1 MRAFRIAVA
10 LCSVS
15 VLWPAAARADAIR
28 AQAGAATCTL
38 DYRIYTPAGE
48 WTSSGQGSGP
58 IVAAQHSEQIYLDG
72 DATFER
78 RGGLE
83 HSAHFANHGS
93 ADVFADDRTS
103 FHDEIS
109 FDGFGINLKKHIT
122 IALRKPHHNEGK
134 GGQGQGQAKRAAIA
148 LPAAADPDASPTPE
162 PASVLLIGTGL
173 AGLIL
178 FRRQL
183 FA

>member
-1 MRAFRIAVA
+1 MRAFRIAMA

-15 VLWPAAARADAIR
+15 VLWPAAASADAIR
-28 AQAGAATCTL
+28 AQAGAATCTI
-38 DYRIYTPAGE
+38 DYRIFTPAGE
-48 WTSSGQGSGP
+48 WSSPGQGSGP
-58 IVAAQHSEQIYLDG
+58 INAAQHSEQIYLDG
-72 DATFER
+72 DATFEQ

-83 HSAHFANHGS
+83 RSAHFANHGS
-93 ADVFADDRTS
+93 AEVFADDRTS

-109 FDGFGINLKKHIT
+109 FDGFGVNLKKHVT
-122 IALRKPHHNEGK
+122 IALRKPHNKEGKEGK
-134 GGQGQGQAKRAAIA
+134 GGDGRRAAVA
-148 LPAAADPDASPTPE
+148 LPAAAEPDASPTPE

>member
-48 WTSSGQGSGP
+48 WSSPGQGRGP
-58 IVAAQHSEQIYLDG
+58 IVAAQHSEQIDLDG
-72 DATFER
+72 DATFQP

-103 FHDEIS
+103 FHDAIS

-122 IALRKPHHNEGK
+122 IALRKHQHNEGKEGK
-134 GGQGQGQAKRAAIA
+134 GGQGRRAAIA

>member
-1 MRAFRIAVA
+1 MRAFGIALA
-10 LCSVS
+10 LGTVS
-15 VLWPAAARADAIR
+15 VMWPATARADAIR
-28 AQAGAATCTL
+28 AEAGAATCTL

-48 WTSSGQGSGP
+48 WNSSGDGAGP
-58 IVAAQHSEQIYLDG
+58 IVAAQHSEQIYLEG
-72 DATFER
+72 EATFQP

-83 HSAHFANHGS
+83 RSAQFANQGS

-109 FDGFGINLKKHIT
+109 VDGFGINLKKQVT
-122 IALRKPHHNEGK
+122 IALRKQNPGK
-134 GGQGQGQAKRAAIA
+134 GSERRAAIS

-178 FRRQL
+178 YRRQL
-183 FA
+183 FT